1 MRFVA
6 KRFVRESK
14 QAEVEQLRERIFGP
28 HRGLPGERWFAR
40 PLDGK
45 TMRQWYFPSKYSFQ
59 NFRLDE
65 YFEMQNERFAPRP
78 VHPAVT
84 QYASTV
90 QRIVQHRDTI
100 ERFLADASD
109 EQFQMNPVLRDL
121 RDLHSLLFLSSPAA
135 EEEQTEVA
143 IIADQQDELTFLLE
157 TLRAHSGARSATS
170 LAQKIHEEGLSFSA
184 ARKAI
189 FEELKNV
196 SSGIERP
203 ADQKVDMTAN
213 FSEEQKKQLTKR
225 YRFIDPLYRR
235 RRVKWM
241 ERLLTQ
247 KHSAQELKHHSYYK
261 THPDQIDTFPTNMG
275 PATIKWPSPYQ

>member
-6 KRFVRESK
+6 KRFIRETK
-14 QAEVEQLRERIFGP
+14 QADIQQLRERLFGP

-45 TMRQWYFPSKYSFQ
+45 TLRQWYFPSKYALQ

-65 YFEMQNERFAPRP
+65 YLEMQTERFAPRP
-78 VHPAVT
+78 VHPTVT
-84 QYASTV
+84 DFAATV
-90 QRIVQHRDTI
+90 QRLVDSQDVVAA
-100 ERFLADASD
+100 FLATLDEQTLANNASVRDLKDLYDLVFASEASD
-109 EQFQMNPVLRDL
+109 EN
-121 RDLHSLLFLSSPAA
+121 SSTEISA
-135 EEEQTEVA
+135 E
-143 IIADQQDELTFLLE
+143 QQDELTFLLE
-157 TLRAHSGARSATS
+157 TLRAHAGCEVAGNVLQQIHSESFSFGGAR
-170 LAQKIHEEGLSFSA
+170 KMIFA
-184 ARKAI
+184 ALR
-189 FEELKNV
+189 
-196 SSGIERP
+196 SSKP
-203 ADQKVDMTAN
+203 AEKKTEDMTAGL
-213 FSEEQKKQLTKR
+213 SEDQKKLLNKR

-261 THPDQIDTFPTNMG
+261 THPDQQDTFPTNMG

>member
-6 KRFVRESK
+6 KRVTRE
-14 QAEVEQLRERIFGP
+14 AEIQQIKERLFGP

-45 TMRQWYFPSKYSFQ
+45 TLRQWYFPSKYAFQ

-84 QYASTV
+84 AFAATV
-90 QRIVQHRDTI
+90 QRLVDHRDQLTKY
-100 ERFLADASD
+100 LASVDEATLVSD
-109 EQFQMNPVLRDL
+109 ETLRDL
-121 RDLHSLLFLSSPAA
+121 KDLFEMLFSSEVAA
-135 EEEQTEVA
+135 ESGAAISEQEQEE
-143 IIADQQDELTFLLE
+143 LSFLLE
-157 TLRAHSGARSATS
+157 TLRAHAGTEVAGDLAKQIHSES
-170 LAQKIHEEGLSFSA
+170 LGFEA

-189 FEELKNV
+189 FAALK
-196 SSGIERP
+196 SSKP
-203 ADQKVDMTAN
+203 VDKIVEDFTAE
-213 FSEEQKKQLTKR
+213 FTEEQKKQLTKR
-225 YRFIDPLYRR
+225 YRFVDPLYRR

-241 ERLLTQ
+241 ERLVTQ
-247 KHSAQELKHHSYYK
+247 KHSAHELKHHSYYK
-261 THPDQIDTFPTNMG
+261 THPDQMDTFPTNMG